1 MKTQTLTEEGLSI
14 YDQEIKNYI
23 KTKSGMGVTYTISK
37 NKDNEIVLIGSDGSS
52 TKISD
57 DNTTYNFSQS
67 GTTLTITPSD
77 GSTPI
82 TVSLGEDINSEKII
96 NALGYTPTSQSYVDN
111 KLIISSAQPASQVS
125 GEWLEI
131 LS

>member
-1 MKTQTLTEEGLSI
+1 MKTQILTKEGVSI

-57 DNTTYNFSQS
+57 DNTTYDFSQS

-111 KLIISSAQPASQVS
+111 KLIISSTQPASQVS

>member
-1 MKTQTLTEEGLSI
+1 MR
-14 YDQEIKNYI
+14 NNF
-23 KTKSGMGVTYTISK
+23 V
-37 NKDNEIVLIGSDGSS
+37 
-52 TKISD
+52 
-57 DNTTYNFSQS
+57 YNFDDTPTAKSRWS
-67 GTTLTITPSD
+67 VRITPSD
-77 GSTPI
+77 GSAPI

-111 KLIISSAQPASQVS
+111 KLIISSTQPVSQVS

>member
-23 KTKSGMGVTYTISK
+23 ESQGIGVTYTLSK

-57 DNTTYNFSQS
+57 DNTTYDFSQL

-111 KLIISSAQPASQVS
+111 KLIISSTQPVSQVS

>member
-23 KTKSGMGVTYTISK
+23 ESQGIGVTYTISK

-57 DNTTYNFSQS
+57 DNTTYDFSQS
-67 GTTLTITPSD
+67 ATTLTITPSD

-82 TVSLGEDINSEKII
+82 TVFLGEDINSEKII

-111 KLIISSAQPASQVS
+111 KLIISSTQPVSQVS